1 MDIFDEFDMDVGKG
15 NNYVLNF
22 GAWDGKGP
30 MCVKDDSSGDFDHDA
45 CKNIENEKPAV
56 KKPN

>member
-1 MDIFDEFDMDVGKG
+1 MDIGKG

-30 MCVKDDSSGDFDHDA
+30 MCVKDDSSGDFDHDT